1 MERMLMCILSKG
13 ILLISLLFPSVIF
26 AASQGT
32 LGTTSTG
39 TINISITIPALIQA
53 SGLNDITLGSTSSF
67 PATGSTT
74 TCIYSNVASPLGS
87 YFVTPSSLNTSGT
100 DFRVKDS
107 GSDFIVYSAFWNNS
121 SAATQTTTL
130 TSGTK
135 TAQQTGGSAVSLNC
149 GGGANSNFNIS
160 FSATQVQGAPAATYT
175 DVVTLLIS
183 PT

>member
-1 MERMLMCILSKG
+1 MYWFHQVIFLLFF
-13 ILLISLLFPSVIF
+13 LISSTVL
-26 AASQGT
+26 AATQGT

-39 TINISITIPALIQA
+39 TINISITLPALVEVTGF
-53 SGLNDITLGSTSSF
+53 SDITLGSTSSF
-67 PATGSTT
+67 PATGNTT
-74 TCIYSNVASPLGS
+74 ACIYSNVASPLGS
-87 YFVTPSSLNTSGT
+87 YFVTATSQNTSGT

-107 GSDFIVYSAFWNNS
+107 GTDFIAYSAFWNNAS
-121 SAATQTTTL
+121 SASQTTSL

-149 GGGANSNFNIS
+149 GGSPNANFNIS
-160 FSATQVQGAPAATYT
+160 FSAAQVQGAPAASYS